1 MAAAGEVNDDSSLMR
16 YEFLLALIKIGI
28 DKYLSGGATNDVSEA
43 VEMLMANNIAKLP
56 AEPISEDAVK
66 AFRERELYT
75 QDTEAIFVKELPALR
90 ALFECYAD
98 GGGGGRADLMSLS
111 EFDLLLAHTRIY
123 DAEFTRREAARAFTR
138 ARMRVTDEL

>member
-1 MAAAGEVNDDSSLMR
+1 MPLRLTSTLT
-16 YEFLLALIKIGI
+16 LTLTLTLALA
-28 DKYLSGGATNDVSEA
+28 LT
-43 VEMLMANNIAKLP
+43 LP
-56 AEPISEDAVK
+56 K

-123 DAEFTRREAARAFTR
+123 DAEFTRLGLGF
-138 ARMRVTDEL
+138 RVHEVRVRVS

>member
-1 MAAAGEVNDDSSLMR
+1 MR

-56 AEPISEDAVK
+56 AEAISEDAVK

-75 QDTEAIFVKELPALR
+75 QDTEDTFVKELPALR

-123 DAEFTRREAARAFTR
+123 DAEFTRLGLGF
-138 ARMRVTDEL
+138 RVHEVRVRVS

>member
-1 MAAAGEVNDDSSLMR
+1 MR

-56 AEPISEDAVK
+56 AEAISEDAVK

-98 GGGGGRADLMSLS
+98 GGGGGRAALMPNPNPHPHPIPHPKPIPNPNPKSKPGPK
-111 EFDLLLAHTRIY
+111 RKPY
-123 DAEFTRREAARAFTR
+123 PNP
-138 ARMRVTDEL
+138 